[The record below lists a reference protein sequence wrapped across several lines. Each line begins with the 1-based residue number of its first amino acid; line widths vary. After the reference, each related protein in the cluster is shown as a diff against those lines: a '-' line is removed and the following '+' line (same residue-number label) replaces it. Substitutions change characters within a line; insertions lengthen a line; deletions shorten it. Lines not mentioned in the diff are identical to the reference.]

1 VLLEV
6 LANPV
11 PDKYE
16 IKYLKLHM
24 FKHLRVKT
32 RSEKLNPNLGE
43 ISIPQLIGDASL
55 PVTIKALNSLPE
67 NAKLRL
73 YRVLIPLQVLA
84 EFDINP
90 RTWKNPYKLPQ
101 VRLDAEQGSDKV
113 KITAWYG
120 EDPRNE
126 FFYLELADNQYNGI
140 DLNFLIANNPTCEKF
155 RTDYDD
161 GGSETLF
168 GTVRR
173 NLIEEERA
181 MRAGLAPGQIREG
194 LRSSQIVFT
203 HIETFLTMMAHHAF
217 SLEPLSY
224 VSAWIFEKR
233 GFAYSKGHQLMDV
246 IHKEFQPG
254 GELHKALDGST
265 PFRQVEQWK
274 TVRGRAWAIHDGIL
288 QVIDRKWDDL
298 KMIKQVGRHAGVNTF
313 PDAEY

>member
-1 VLLEV
+1 
-6 LANPV
+6 
-11 PDKYE
+11 
-16 IKYLKLHM
+16 M
-24 FKHLRVKT
+24 FKRLRVNTEPKKIGPDL
-32 RSEKLNPNLGE
+32 SD
-43 ISIPQLIGDASL
+43 ISISQLIGDASL
-55 PVTIKALNSLPE
+55 PVTIRALNSLPE

-73 YRVLIPLQVLA
+73 YRALIPVQVLA

-90 RTWKNPYKLPQ
+90 RTWKNPDKQQQ
-101 VRLDAEQGSDKV
+101 VKLDAGQGSDKV
-113 KITAWYG
+113 KIHAWYG
-120 EDPRNE
+120 DNPQNE

-140 DLNFLIANNPTCEKF
+140 DLNFLIANNPTSENY

-161 GGSETLF
+161 EGIETLF
-168 GTVRR
+168 GSVRR
-173 NLIEEERA
+173 NLAEEEKA
-181 MRAGLAPGQIREG
+181 MQAGLAPGQIREG

-217 SLEPLSY
+217 FLEPLTY

-233 GFAYSKGHQLMDV
+233 GFAYSKGHQLMDT

-265 PFRQVEQWK
+265 PFRQPDQWR

-288 QVIDRKWDDL
+288 QVLDRKWDDL

>member
-1 VLLEV
+1 
-6 LANPV
+6 
-11 PDKYE
+11 
-16 IKYLKLHM
+16 M
-24 FKHLRVKT
+24 FKSLRVKA
-32 RSEKLNPNLGE
+32 EPAKLGLNLGE
-43 ISIPQLIGDASL
+43 ISISQLIGDVSL

-67 NAKLRL
+67 NPKLRL
-73 YRVLIPLQVLA
+73 YRTLIPIQVLA
-84 EFDINP
+84 EFDINL
-90 RTWKNPYKLPQ
+90 RTWKNSDKLPQ

-120 EDPRNE
+120 NDPQNE

-140 DLNFLIANNPTCEKF
+140 DLNFLIANNPLSEKY

-161 GGSETLF
+161 EGKETLF

-173 NLIEEERA
+173 NLVEEQRA
-181 MRAGLAPGQIREG
+181 MQAGLAPGQIREG
-194 LRSSQIVFT
+194 LRCSNIVFN

-217 SLEPLSY
+217 FLEPLTY

-233 GFAYSKGHQLMDV
+233 GFAYSKGHQLMDT

-265 PFRQVEQWK
+265 PFRQPEQWQ

-288 QVIDRKWDDL
+288 QVIDRKWDNL
-298 KMIKQVGRHAGVNTF
+298 KMIKQVGRQAEVNTF
-313 PDAEY
+313 PTAEY

>member
-1 VLLEV
+1 
-6 LANPV
+6 
-11 PDKYE
+11 
-16 IKYLKLHM
+16 M
-24 FKHLRVKT
+24 FKRLKVKT
-32 RSEKLNPNLGE
+32 ELQKIGPDPYD
-43 ISIPQLIGDASL
+43 ISISQLIGDASL
-55 PVTIKALNSLPE
+55 PVTIRALNSLPE
-67 NAKLRL
+67 NPKLRL
-73 YRVLIPLQVLA
+73 YRTLIPIQVLA

-90 RTWKNPYKLPQ
+90 RTWKNPDKLQQ

-120 EDPRNE
+120 DDPQNE

-140 DLNFLIANNPTCEKF
+140 DLYFLIANNPTSPKY

-161 GGSETLF
+161 EGMETLF

-173 NLIEEERA
+173 NLAEEEKA

-194 LRSSQIVFT
+194 LRCSNIVFT
-203 HIETFLTMMAHHAF
+203 HVETFLTMMAHHAF
-217 SLEPLSY
+217 FLEPLTY

-233 GFAYSKGHQLMDV
+233 GFAYSKGHQLMDT

-265 PFRQVEQWK
+265 PFRQPNQWK

-288 QVIDRKWDDL
+288 QVLDKKWDDL
-298 KMIKQVGRHAGVNTF
+298 RMIKQVGRHAGVNTF